1 MEDHN
6 MITRSMNTLVIVL
19 LSFALLGLGG
29 CRSGKKTAR
38 NEFGR
43 QIEMPCDERKHR
55 SDGDFIRASQIA
67 RSSDLTVAREKAFL
81 VTQERLMKL
90 IENSLRSAAR
100 RYANERNISHD
111 FEFGEIY
118 ESMIVGSAS
127 ITAQMLSIACE
138 ESFINDNGVFTT
150 AMTLEVSRQ
159 QLLDVINNTANQ
171 QRYFKLK
178 EDMERFKEIFNEE
191 TLRPFER

>member
-1 MEDHN
+1 
-6 MITRSMNTLVIVL
+6 MITKSMNTLVIVL
-19 LSFALLGLGG
+19 LSFVLFGLGG
-29 CRSGKKTAR
+29 CRSGKKTAK

-43 QIEMPCDERKHR
+43 QIEMSCDERKHR

-67 RSSDLTVAREKAFL
+67 RSSDITVAREKAFL

-100 RYANERNISHD
+100 RYANERNISQD
-111 FEFGEIY
+111 FEFGEIF

-138 ESFINDNGVFTT
+138 ESFINNNGVFTT

-191 TLRPFER
+191 TLRTFE